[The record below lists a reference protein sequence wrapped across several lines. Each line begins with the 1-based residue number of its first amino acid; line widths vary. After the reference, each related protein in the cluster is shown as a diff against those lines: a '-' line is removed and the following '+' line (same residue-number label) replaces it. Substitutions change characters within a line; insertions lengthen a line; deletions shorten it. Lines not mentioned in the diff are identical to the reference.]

1 MDMYEIK
8 EDEFMP
14 ETNTDDCCAKSEE
27 KKKIDWKDLV
37 ALGTGICA
45 EAVISSL
52 LKEYVPISG
61 GFMKRLIRG
70 VGIGAITS
78 AVGTFIY
85 DQTKKECVAA
95 EEVLTTIK
103 VTIDKI
109 NDDEEVVI
117 ES

>member
-1 MDMYEIK
+1 MDIYEIK
-8 EDEFMP
+8 EDETTQ
-14 ETNTDDCCAKSEE
+14 ETNTEE
-27 KKKIDWKDLV
+27 KKKINWKDIV

-61 GFMKRLIRG
+61 GFMKRLVR
-70 VGIGAITS
+70 GIGISAITS
-78 AVGTFIY
+78 AVATFVY

-95 EEVLTTIK
+95 EEILTTIK

-109 NDDEEVVI
+109 NNDEEVVI